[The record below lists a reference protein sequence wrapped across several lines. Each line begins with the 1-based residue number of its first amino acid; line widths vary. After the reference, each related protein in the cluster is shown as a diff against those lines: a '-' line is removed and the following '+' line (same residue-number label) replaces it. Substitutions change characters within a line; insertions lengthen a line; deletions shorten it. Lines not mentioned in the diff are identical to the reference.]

1 MPNIVLAEVRRMFQV
16 NWFASQANDL
26 VRISTLVIEN
36 FVKLIKSNEGIV
48 VNECNILTLATEII
62 EELITKISFDR

>member
-1 MPNIVLAEVRRMFQV
+1 MFQV
-16 NWFASQANDL
+16 NWFASQANNL

-36 FVKLIKSNEGIV
+36 FVKLIKSNESIV
-48 VNECNILTLATEII
+48 VNECNILTLATKII